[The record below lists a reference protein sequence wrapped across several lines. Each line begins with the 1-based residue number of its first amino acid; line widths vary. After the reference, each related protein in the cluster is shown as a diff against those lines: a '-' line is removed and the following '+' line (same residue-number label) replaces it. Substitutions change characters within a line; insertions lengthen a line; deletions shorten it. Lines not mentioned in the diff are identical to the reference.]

1 MIVMAIDI
9 ESHKKKLK
17 NRKPNIN
24 LVPLIDIL
32 FTLLIF
38 IVITSNFS
46 ATDVQSTDSGGTG
59 KPNVTDTSGTAEY
72 YVMPVDNLHSV
83 IVNNHDMS
91 DEIRNNAVGVHSR
104 VIDEGQ
110 VSIRP
115 GEIIITTPSNFPYE
129 EAVRAPEIN

>member
-46 ATDVQSTDSGGTG
+46 ATDVQSTDSGSG

-72 YVMPVDNLHSV
+72 YIMPVDNLHSV
-83 IVNNHDMS
+83 IVDNHDMS

-110 VSIRP
+110 ISIRP
-115 GEIIITTPSNFPYE
+115 GEIIITTPPGFPYD

>member
-1 MIVMAIDI
+1 MAIDI
-9 ESHKKKLK
+9 DSHKKKLK
-17 NRKPNIN
+17 NRKPSIN

-38 IVITSNFS
+38 IVVTSSFS

-59 KPNVTDTSGTAEY
+59 KPNVTDTSGTNEY
-72 YVMPVDNLHSV
+72 YVMPVEDLHTV
-83 IVNNHDMS
+83 IVNNQDMS
-91 DEIRNNAVGVHSR
+91 DAIRSNAVGVHSR

-115 GEIIITTPSNFPYE
+115 GEIIITTPPGFPPE
-129 EAVRAPEIN
+129 EAVRAPDLN